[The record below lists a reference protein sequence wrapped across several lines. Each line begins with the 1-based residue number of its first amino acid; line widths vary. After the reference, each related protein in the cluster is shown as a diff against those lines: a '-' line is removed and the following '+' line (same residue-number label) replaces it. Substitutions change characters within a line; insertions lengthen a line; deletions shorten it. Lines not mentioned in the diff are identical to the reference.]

1 MGLRPLTELIRVY
14 HQTVGRSC
22 RLEMDMSPDQ
32 SGLIPPAHAARYAQL
47 GGFIRACYGGPLPAS
62 LSHPSPS
69 LWVADFPV
77 PTTVDRVQ
85 LMEDQTAGQVIRAY
99 TVETFVQGGGASHWV
114 QVTGGTSIG
123 QKKIDLFA
131 APITT
136 TALRF
141 NVTRMAD
148 EPVMRSFQAFLC
160 DTITA
165 NAVRASEAL
174 ERATVLSE

>member
-14 HQTVGRSC
+14 HLTVGRSC

-32 SGLIPPAHAARYAQL
+32 SGLIPAAHAARYAQL
-47 GGFIRACYGGPLPAS
+47 GGFIRACYDVPLPGR
-62 LSHPSPS
+62 LSHPSSS
-69 LWVADFPV
+69 LWIAAFPV

-85 LMEDQTAGQVIRAY
+85 LMEDQTAGQVVRAY
-99 TVETFVQGGGASHWV
+99 TVEALMEGAPSHWV
-114 QVTGGTSIG
+114 QVSNGTSIG
-123 QKKIDLFA
+123 HKKIDLLA

-141 NVTRMAD
+141 NVTRSAD

-160 DTITA
+160 DKITA
-165 NAVRASEAL
+165 DAVRASEAL
-174 ERATVLSE
+174 ERAEVLSE